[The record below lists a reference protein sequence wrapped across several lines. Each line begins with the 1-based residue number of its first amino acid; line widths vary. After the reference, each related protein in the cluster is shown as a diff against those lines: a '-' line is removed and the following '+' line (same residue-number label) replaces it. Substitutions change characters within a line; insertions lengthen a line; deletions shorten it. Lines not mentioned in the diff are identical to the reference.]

1 MKSCK
6 PAMILEAVRVSP
18 RNMAERIMVTTGQA
32 NTIQRA
38 SGTSMYVT
46 LDRAVVNV
54 RDEAR
59 P

>member
-1 MKSCK
+1 
-6 PAMILEAVRVSP
+6 MILEAVRVSP
-18 RNMAERIMVTTGQA
+18 RNMAERIMVITGQA

-46 LDRAVVNV
+46 LERAVVNV

-59 P
+59 PKKYL

>member
-1 MKSCK
+1 
-6 PAMILEAVRVSP
+6 MILEAVRVSP